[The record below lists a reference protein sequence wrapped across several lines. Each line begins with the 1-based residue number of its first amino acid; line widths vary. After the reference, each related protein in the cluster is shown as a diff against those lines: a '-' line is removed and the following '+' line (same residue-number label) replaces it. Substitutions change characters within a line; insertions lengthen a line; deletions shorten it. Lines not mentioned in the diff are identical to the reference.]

1 MKDQA
6 VSVKF
11 QNRQN
16 PRSGFDLI
24 KLESV
29 MLRRDL
35 EHPAEQLHTVEFFML
50 VFVEAGS
57 GYHTIDFTDYA
68 CEPGTIL
75 SIRKGQLQKFVPGG
89 TYKGM
94 LLLFTDD
101 FLSKY
106 LEKPEAQKTIQLF
119 NELLGNPKIQ
129 LDAPE
134 MMEISMLIDHIK
146 KEYFTLNDD
155 FSQGIIR
162 SQLHI
167 LISKLYRIKA
177 TKNQVI
183 SERKY
188 LTEFIE
194 LQRLVEER
202 VTEQPRVSDY
212 ARMLGKST
220 KTLNNITQ
228 SIIHKTA
235 KEFIDTILVQQIKRL
250 LINTDHPI
258 KEVADL
264 TGFLEV
270 TNFYK
275 YFKRHTGFTPER
287 FRRAQY

>member
-1 MKDQA
+1 
-6 VSVKF
+6 
-11 QNRQN
+11 
-16 PRSGFDLI
+16 
-24 KLESV
+24 

-35 EHPAEQLHTVEFFML
+35 EHPPDQLHTVEFFML

-57 GYHTIDFTDYA
+57 GYHTIDFSDYA

-75 SIRKGQLQKFVPGG
+75 SIRKGQLQKFMPGG

-129 LDAPE
+129 LDTQE
-134 MMEISMLIDHIK
+134 MAEISVLIDHIK
-146 KEYFTLNDD
+146 QEYFTINDD
-155 FSQGIIR
+155 YSQGIIR

-177 TKNQVI
+177 TKNQVV

-188 LTEFIE
+188 LTEFIQ

-202 VTEQPRVSDY
+202 VTQQPRVSDY

-250 LINTDHPI
+250 LINTNHPI
-258 KEVADL
+258 KEVAYL

-275 YFKRHTGFTPER
+275 YFKRHTGLTPER
-287 FRRAQY
+287 FRRAQG

>member
-1 MKDQA
+1 
-6 VSVKF
+6 
-11 QNRQN
+11 
-16 PRSGFDLI
+16 
-24 KLESV
+24 

-35 EHPAEQLHTVEFFML
+35 EHPPDQLHTVEFFML

-75 SIRKGQLQKFVPGG
+75 SIRKGQLQKFMPGG

-129 LDAPE
+129 LYAE
-134 MMEISMLIDHIK
+134 EIVEISTLIDHIN
-146 KEYFTLNDD
+146 KEYFIVNDD

-183 SERKY
+183 SDRKY
-188 LTEFIE
+188 LAEFIE

-202 VTEQPRVSDY
+202 VTQQPRVSDY

-275 YFKRHTGFTPER
+275 YFKRHTGLTPER
-287 FRRAQY
+287 FRRAQG